1 MQTLCQLLGKTRQAF
16 YEATWRAEQDS
27 MQEVVVVE
35 QIKEI
40 RKDLPRVGTSKLHF
54 MLTDFLAQHQIKLGR
69 DKLYSLLKENH
80 LLYRKNKNR
89 MKTTQSPHRYYK
101 FPNLV
106 KELKPS
112 VPNALWVSDITYIPG
127 DYFSYLSLIT
137 DAYSR
142 KIVGWSLQANLQA
155 TGVLEAL
162 KMAIK
167 ELSPSVTGLIHH
179 SDRGIQYCC
188 RDYISLLESA
198 KIRISMTENS
208 DPGENALAERVNGI
222 LKEELLENRR
232 FTSFALAH
240 QAITKAVSTYNHLRP
255 HSSCDYLTPG
265 QAHGQKGELRK
276 RWRVKNQS
284 KENIPEVA
292 SQKYPAKNQSP

>member
-1 MQTLCQLLGKTRQAF
+1 MQDLIIK
-16 YEATWRAEQDS
+16 
-27 MQEVVVVE
+27 E
-35 QIKEI
+35 QIKLI

-69 DKLYSLLKENH
+69 DKLYNLLKENH
-80 LLYRKNKNR
+80 LLCRKNKNR
-89 MKTTQSPHRYYK
+89 MKTTQSHHRYYK
-101 FPNLV
+101 YPNLI
-106 KELKPS
+106 KELKLS
-112 VPNALWVSDITYIPG
+112 VANALWVSDITYIPTG
-127 DYFSYLSLIT
+127 DYFSYLSLVT

-162 KMAIK
+162 KMAI
-167 ELSPSVTGLIHH
+167 EHLPQSVTGLIHH

-188 RDYISLLESA
+188 RDYISLLVSA

-232 FTSFALAH
+232 FTSFVAA
-240 QAITKAVSTYNHLRP
+240 QEAIKKAVDTYNHLRP
-255 HSSCDYLTPG
+255 HSSCDYLTPV

-276 RWRVKNQS
+276 RWRVRNQP
-284 KENIPEVA
+284 KENIPQVA
-292 SQKYPAKNQSP
+292 SQKYPAMNQGP